1 MKWIMIKPTCCG
13 EHLSIWTEAAVKY
26 SGLMCWYL
34 DVAHQ
39 GWIAPDAERVVR
51 EATCADDLLV
61 VRAPSK
67 ASNLRASV
75 NAVDSSASCSVP
87 EVNVTVVRSSTSSEN
102 IWLPWAPAESLDGGL
117 VVGLCELGDSQG
129 ASIPDGNE
137 VVVSTSRKLCTICA
151 PLKTTDLGC
160 VRDQLG
166 NLVLSDADIMVEDK
180 T

>member
-1 MKWIMIKPTCCG
+1 MKYP
-13 EHLSIWTEAAVKY
+13 
-26 SGLMCWYL
+26 GLMCWNL

-51 EATCADDLLV
+51 EATGADDLLV

-67 ASNLRASV
+67 ASNLRTGV
-75 NAVDSSASCSVP
+75 NAVDSSTSCSIP
-87 EVNVTVVRSSTSSEN
+87 EVNMTVVRSSTSSEN

-129 ASIPDGNE
+129 ASIPDRNE
-137 VVVSTSRKLCTICA
+137 VVVSTSCKLCTIRA

-166 NLVLSDADIMVEDK
+166 DFVLGDADIMVEDE